1 MNILS
6 MIKVKILVLIKWS
19 YTSPNHVVSWVWS
32 LKRLANLE
40 HVVLLNTYAAE
51 IYIYIGV
58 CWINTLPLSTVTEE
72 EASLVL
78 KYVMELM
85 EISSITDLQE

>member
-1 MNILS
+1 M
-6 MIKVKILVLIKWS
+6 
-19 YTSPNHVVSWVWS
+19 P
-32 LKRLANLE
+32 LK
-40 HVVLLNTYAAE
+40 
-51 IYIYIGV
+51 YIYIGV

>member
-19 YTSPNHVVSWVWS
+19 YTSPKSCYLLSLEPKKVSKSWA
-32 LKRLANLE
+32 RRN
-40 HVVLLNTYAAE
+40 
-51 IYIYIGV
+51 IGV
-58 CWINTLPLSTVTEE
+58 CWINTRLPLSTVTEE

-85 EISSITDLQE
+85 EISNMITDLQE